1 MKIRICLLA
10 VLLSILCA
18 APAGAV
24 SLEQVQPVMPQIDVF
39 IRNDGTDLSA
49 LTREDVTADMDGV
62 PLEVE
67 LLEPSGQGIFYV
79 FLLDISRSISEKHLA
94 AACEAVRS
102 TYQQMGP
109 EDLLALISFGN
120 EVNIL
125 LRGGESAEQ
134 VDAALDTIHST
145 DDNTRFYDAMN
156 TLIETASAKS
166 DLRRVAVVVSDGV
179 DDTDAGMSREELVD
193 ILRQSG
199 VAVYAMA
206 VDSAAEETREQ
217 FRDFIQ
223 ESGGDLVTFSPK
235 NAGETLQTLQ
245 SAIDEIWHLRLRAG
259 NNEADGQVHQLSL
272 RFGQEPPLEV
282 DIRPTQWI
290 PDEKP
295 PYLISTEL
303 LPGVITV
310 SFSEVMA
317 NLEDPAC
324 YLLRDSAG
332 NAADFTVTAAGNR
345 AELHCADLTDGAGW
359 MLELQNLTDA
369 SMERNAMAAC
379 SVPLA
384 PAKAEEP
391 VPEAALPT
399 EETDYEFLLLIGGG
413 AAVVLLLLLLL
424 VIRARRR
431 KKPAY
436 VPKRQKKRGR
446 QRSGVTFYFAEEESS
461 RR

>member
-1 MKIRICLLA
+1 MKIRVCLLA
-10 VLLSILCA
+10 VLLAILCT

-39 IRNDGTDLSA
+39 VRDGDTDLSA
-49 LTREDVTADMDGV
+49 LAREDVTAKLDDV

-94 AACEAVRS
+94 AACGAVRS
-102 TYQQMGP
+102 THQQMGP
-109 EDLLALISFGN
+109 DDLLALISFGN

-134 VDAALDTIHST
+134 VEAALDAIHST

-156 TLIETASAKS
+156 TLIETASAQTA
-166 DLRRVAVVVSDGV
+166 LRRVAVVVSDGV

-217 FRDFIQ
+217 FRTFIQ

-245 SAIDEIWHLRLRAG
+245 SAIDEIWHLRVRAAG
-259 NNEADGQVHQLSL
+259 NEADGEKHRLTLQ
-272 RFGQEPPLEV
+272 FGQEPPLEV

-295 PYLISTEL
+295 PYLVSTDL

-310 SFSEVMA
+310 TFSEPMA
-317 NLEDPAC
+317 NFEDPAC
-324 YLLRDSAG
+324 YLLRDSGGSAV
-332 NAADFTVTAAGNR
+332 DFSVTAEGAQ
-345 AELHCADLTDGAGW
+345 AQLHCPSLTDGAGW
-359 MLELQNLTDA
+359 TLELQNLTDA
-369 SMERNAMAAC
+369 SMERNPMAAC
-379 SVPLA
+379 TVPLA
-384 PAKAEEP
+384 PAKAEAPQPEEAPAGEEP
-391 VPEAALPT
+391 
-399 EETDYEFLLLIGGG
+399 DYEFWTLAAGGGAVVILLLILL
-413 AAVVLLLLLLL
+413 AVL
-424 VIRARRR
+424 VRKR

-436 VPKRQKKRGR
+436 VPKRQKKKGR
-446 QRSGVTFYFAEEESS
+446 HKSGVTFYFEEEPQGKK
-461 RR
+461 

>member
-1 MKIRICLLA
+1 MKIRFCLLA
-10 VLLSILCA
+10 VLLSILCT

-39 IRNDGTDLSA
+39 VRNSGTNLSA
-49 LTREDVTADMDGV
+49 LTREDVAASLDDV

-79 FLLDISRSISEKHLA
+79 FLLDVSRSISEKHLA
-94 AACEAVRS
+94 AACAAVRS
-102 TYQQMGP
+102 THQQMGP
-109 EDLLALISFGN
+109 DDLLALISFGN

-134 VDAALDTIHST
+134 VDAALDAIHST

-156 TLIETASAKS
+156 TLIETASARS

-179 DDTDAGMSREELVD
+179 DDTDAGRSREELVE

-217 FRDFIQ
+217 FRAFIQ

-235 NAGETLQTLQ
+235 NAGETLKALQ
-245 SAIDEIWHLRLRAG
+245 SAIDEIWHLRLRAAG
-259 NNEADGQVHQLSL
+259 NKADGQKHRLSL
-272 RFGQEPPLEV
+272 QFGQEPPLEV

-303 LPGVITV
+303 APGVITV
-310 SFSEVMA
+310 TFSEPMA
-317 NLEDPAC
+317 NSEEPAC
-324 YLLRDSAG
+324 YLLRDSDG
-332 NAADFTVTAAGNR
+332 NPVEFTVTAAGDR
-345 AELHCADLTDGAGW
+345 AELHCPALTDGAGW
-359 MLELQNLTDA
+359 TLELQNLTDA
-369 SMERNAMAAC
+369 SMERNPLAAC

-384 PAKAEEP
+384 PAKAVEP
-391 VPEAALPT
+391 VT
-399 EETDYEFLLLIGGG
+399 EETPIPAEVNYEFLLLAGGG
-413 AAVVLLLLLLL
+413 AVVILLLLLLL
-424 VIRARRR
+424 VVRVRRR

-436 VPKRQKKRGR
+436 VPKRQKKKGR
-446 QRSGVTFYFAEEESS
+446 QKSGVTFYFAEDAD
-461 RR
+461 R